1 MIPYPMPGGDGGAGA
16 EGSAEG
22 DPGSGDG
29 PGGQMASGSGP
40 DPGSAGEPLE
50 RDLGGGGD
58 EWGGTVSCDGGAQL
72 LLRDEGVASCW
83 AGRIDLTVCLPYF
96 TAASGNVPQHLSCQ
110 DRKHLDV

>member
-22 DPGSGDG
+22 DPGSGEG

-58 EWGGTVSCDGGAQL
+58 EWGGTVSCDGGA
-72 LLRDEGVASCW
+72 
-83 AGRIDLTVCLPYF
+83 
-96 TAASGNVPQHLSCQ
+96 
-110 DRKHLDV
+110 